1 MLDISTLMLVLA
13 LTSVLSVVGLLA
25 AGLLNRQ
32 VVAIRY
38 WAGGLACFVAG
49 LLLQVSSPS
58 MLPLWV
64 SAVVITQAYVVLFWG
79 TRCYRLGRAPAR
91 FFPAMLV
98 SCLLQGS
105 VFFYLAGSLRFSIM
119 AHSVMVVILSAA
131 TIREIWLLASLPRPL
146 AAVWSVLWGFH
157 GLVYARRL
165 YLYAFDPLYINASS
179 FQAAAQV
186 ESLNYLEGIAFVYG
200 FSLLCAILTTFRLQE
215 ALRRQ
220 AMHDPLTDLFNR
232 RAFEEAA
239 GRFLAAARRNG
250 RPVSLLLMDLDHFKL
265 VNDQYG
271 HKAGDQVLVA
281 FAGHLLSQARSADQ
295 LSRYGGEEFMVLL
308 PDAHL
313 EEALL
318 VAERIRQA
326 WQAREVLT
334 SKGKL
339 SVTVSI
345 GVSSTT
351 GSDSETIQDLAER
364 ADMALY
370 RAKKLGRNRSQVW
383 QSGLRLSQVD
393 AIV

>member
-25 AGLLNRQ
+25 AGMLNRQ

-49 LLLQVSSPS
+49 LLLQVSSPTV
-58 MLPLWV
+58 LPLWI

-79 TRCYRLGRAPAR
+79 TRCYRLGRAPKH
-91 FFPAMLV
+91 FLPFMLIT
-98 SCLLQGS
+98 CLIQGG
-105 VFFYLAGSLRFSIM
+105 VFFYLAGSLRYSIM
-119 AHSVMVVILSAA
+119 AHSVMVIMLSAV
-131 TIREIWLLASLPRPL
+131 TIREIWLLAPLPRPL
-146 AAVWSVLWGFH
+146 AMVWSVLWGFH

-165 YLYAFDPLYINASS
+165 YLYAFDPLYINAAS

-186 ESLNYLEGIAFVYG
+186 ESLNYLEGIAFLYG
-200 FSLLCAILTTFRLQE
+200 FSLLCVILTTFRLQV

-239 GRFLAAARRNG
+239 GRFLAAAKRNG

-265 VNDQYG
+265 VNDQHG
-271 HKAGDQVLVA
+271 HKTGDEVLVA

-295 LSRYGGEEFMVLL
+295 LSRFGGEEFMVLL
-308 PDAHL
+308 PDSHL

-318 VAERIRQA
+318 VAERIRQG
-326 WQAREVLT
+326 WQERGVVT
-334 SKGKL
+334 SSGKL
-339 SVTVSI
+339 DVTVSI

-351 GSDSETIQDLAER
+351 GSESETILDLAER

-370 RAKKLGRNRSQVW
+370 RAKQLGRNRSQAW

-393 AIV
+393 AII